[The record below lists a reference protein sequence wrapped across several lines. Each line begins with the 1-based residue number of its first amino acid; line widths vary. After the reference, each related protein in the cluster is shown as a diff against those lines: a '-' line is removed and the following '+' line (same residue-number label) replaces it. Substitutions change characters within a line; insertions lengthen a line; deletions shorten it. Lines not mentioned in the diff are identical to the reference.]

1 MKVGLISDTHDN
13 LSMVERALVIFKRE
27 GVEAIV
33 HAGDWVAPFT
43 VRKFQDFSGRLY
55 GSYGNNDGEIIGLS
69 RAFREMDA
77 VVRGEFTEFEL
88 DGERAVVIH
97 GTYPPVLRAI
107 TRSGEFPTIITGHTH
122 IPLIEKQEGVLL
134 VNPGEAC
141 GYLYGRCTVGILD
154 THEREV
160 EIYDLV

>member
-13 LSMVERALVIFKRE
+13 LSMVERALVVFERE
-27 GVEAIV
+27 GVEAVV

-43 VRKFQDFSGRLY
+43 ARKFQEFSGRLF

-69 RAFREMDA
+69 RAFREMDMA
-77 VVRGEFTEFEL
+77 VKGEFTEFEL
-88 DGERAVVIH
+88 DGERAAVIH

-107 TRSGEFPTIITGHTH
+107 VRSGEFPTIITGHTH
-122 IPLIEKQEGVLL
+122 IPLIEKQEEVLL

-154 THEREV
+154 TREGAV